1 MPCTQPS
8 MDEPLQLLPYLY
20 GELSSEEEKAVEE
33 RLARDADLRREY
45 EELRAVKADLDERPA
60 SARASPDAATVDR
73 IVEAAA
79 DAAQAGSAAD
89 RPADGAE
96 TRADRPAADRPARP
110 GSHGLP
116 RRLQTVSAALALL
129 LVVGVGWWQWSETAS
144 QGSATATSSA
154 ATSSSV
160 QVPAPGADGARA
172 GGDGSSRTASLPEWD
187 EGDEVIQ
194 LHRRIEMIQSR
205 STPSQ
210 WSGSLQP
217 ASQTRRP

>member
-1 MPCTQPS
+1 

-33 RLARDADLRREY
+33 RLARDADLRQEY
-45 EELRAVKADLDERPA
+45 EELRAVKTDLDERPA
-60 SARASPDAATVDR
+60 SARASPNAATVDR

-79 DAAQAGSAAD
+79 DASPAD
-89 RPADGAE
+89 RPAEEAE
-96 TRADRPAADRPARP
+96 TRPGRPAADRPAADRPARP

-129 LVVGVGWWQWSETAS
+129 LVVGVGWWQWSGTAS

-160 QVPAPGADGARA
+160 QVPAPDADRARA
-172 GGDGSSRTASLPEWD
+172 GGSSRTASLPEWD

-194 LHRRIEMIQSR
+194 LHRRIELIQSR

>member
-1 MPCTQPS
+1 

-33 RLARDADLRREY
+33 RLARDADLRQEY

-60 SARASPDAATVDR
+60 SATASPDAATVDR

-79 DAAQAGSAAD
+79 DASPAGSPAD
-89 RPADGAE
+89 RIAEEAE
-96 TRADRPAADRPARP
+96 TRPDRPAADRPART
-110 GSHGLP
+110 GAHGLP

-129 LVVGVGWWQWSETAS
+129 LVVGVGWWQWSGTAT
-144 QGSATATSSA
+144 QGPATAPSS
-154 ATSSSV
+154 ATSSSA
-160 QVPAPGADGARA
+160 QVPAPGADRART

-194 LHRRIEMIQSR
+194 LHRRIELIQSR